1 MRLLILRDAAKD
13 AAPQD
18 EANPNL
24 SLRESCMAKI
34 PPLRLGV
41 NVDHVATLR
50 NARGG
55 RNPDPVRAALA
66 AIEAGAD
73 GITAHL
79 REDRRHIRD
88 DDMARLKA
96 EIEKPLNFEMAATP
110 DMLGIALATGP
121 HAVCLVPERREEL
134 TTEGGLDAVGQ
145 HNALRPFI
153 AQLNDAGVRVSLFIA
168 ADPRQIEMAAK
179 LGAPVIEIHT
189 GAWCDAVVD
198 GHAAKA
204 EAEWQRIV
212 AGAALARSA
221 GLEVHAGHGLDY
233 ATAEQIAALPEIV
246 ELNIGYYMIG
256 EALFVGL
263 GETVRAMRA
272 AMDRGRGELE
282 DRNPRHNAGAS

>member
-1 MRLLILRDAAKD
+1 MPKA
-13 AAPQD
+13 
-18 EANPNL
+18 
-24 SLRESCMAKI
+24 

-50 NARGG
+50 NARAGDL
-55 RNPDPVRAALA
+55 PDPVRAALT

-96 EIEKPLNFEMAATP
+96 EISKPLNFEMAATE
-110 DMLGIALATGP
+110 DMLRIALKTRP
-121 HAVCLVPERREEL
+121 HAVCLVPERRQEL
-134 TTEGGLDAVGQ
+134 TTEGGLDVTGQ
-145 HNALRPFI
+145 HNALAPFI
-153 AQLNDAGVRVSLFIA
+153 SQLNDAGIRVSLFIT
-168 ADPRQIEMAAK
+168 ADARQIEMAAK
-179 LGAPVIEIHT
+179 LRAPVIEIHT

-198 GHAAKA
+198 GDQMKA
-204 EAEWQRIV
+204 ETEWQRIV
-212 AGAALARSA
+212 SGAAFAKSA

-233 ATAEQIAALPEIV
+233 ATAETIAALPQIV

-263 GETVRAMRA
+263 AGTVRAMRA
-272 AMDRGRGELE
+272 AMDRGRKALE
-282 DRNPRHNAGAS
+282 SPA

>member
-1 MRLLILRDAAKD
+1 M
-13 AAPQD
+13 PT
-18 EANPNL
+18 
-24 SLRESCMAKI
+24 S
-34 PPLRLGV
+34 PLRLGV

-88 DDMARLKA
+88 DDIARLKA
-96 EIEKPLNFEMAATP
+96 EIGKPLNFEMAATP

-134 TTEGGLDAVGQ
+134 TTEGGLDVVGQ
-145 HNALRPFI
+145 HNALQPFI

-179 LGAPVIEIHT
+179 LRAPVIEIHT
-189 GAWCDAVVD
+189 GAWCDAVID
-198 GHAAKA
+198 GHTAKA
-204 EAEWQRIV
+204 EAEWRRIV

-233 ATAEQIAALPEIV
+233 ATAEQIAALPEIA
-246 ELNIGYYMIG
+246 ELNIGYYMMG

-263 GETVRAMRA
+263 GETVGAMRA
-272 AMDRGRGELE
+272 AMDRGRSRL
-282 DRNPRHNAGAS
+282 DSPHSRHSAGKP

>member
-1 MRLLILRDAAKD
+1 M
-13 AAPQD
+13 PTH
-18 EANPNL
+18 
-24 SLRESCMAKI
+24 
-34 PPLRLGV
+34 PLRLGV

-66 AIEAGAD
+66 AIKAGAD

-96 EIEKPLNFEMAATP
+96 EIGKPLNFEMAATP

-134 TTEGGLDAVGQ
+134 TTEGGLDVVGQ
-145 HNALRPFI
+145 HNSLQPFI
-153 AQLNDAGVRVSLFIA
+153 GQLNDAGVRVSLFIA

-179 LGAPVIEIHT
+179 LRAPVIEIHT
-189 GAWCDAVVD
+189 GAWCDAVTD

-204 EAEWQRIV
+204 ETEWQRIV
-212 AGAALARSA
+212 AGAALASSL

-233 ATAEQIAALPEIV
+233 ATAQQIAALPEIV

-272 AMDRGRGELE
+272 AMDRGRSRLDGA
-282 DRNPRHNAGAS
+282 RARHLAGKP